1 MSRPPPFVLKTTN
14 PTVAPDGERSMF
26 VQPFKNLSGA
36 IEWFQSKVL
45 VGSQITGAENGVYTW
60 LLREKGLVAIP
71 VESQQEV
78 GSVHANLWSWTPTLG
93 QVIAA
98 GELKK
103 RGTRV
108 YYNLLSGSFMRDYL
122 NTEEKRKRLV
132 THVNKQFRSLNLT
145 PFFLKCNPDGVANCS
160 NLYEYYAGR
169 NIIANAK
176 LVTPESELFWYRKF
190 FTEVSLDSGNSIDSI
205 TEHFKSFLNNTKS

>member
-1 MSRPPPFVLKTTN
+1 MSRPSPFVLKTVN

-26 VQPFKNLSGA
+26 VEPFKNLSGA
-36 IEWFQSKVL
+36 VEWFQSKIL
-45 VGSQITGAENGVYTW
+45 VGSQITGAENGLYRW

-71 VESQQEV
+71 VESQQEI
-78 GSVHANLWSWTPTLG
+78 GSLHVNLWSWTPTLG

-108 YYNLLSGSFMRDYL
+108 YYNFLSGSFVHDYL
-122 NTEEKRKRLV
+122 NTEEKRKQLV
-132 THVNKQFRSLNLT
+132 AYVNKQFRSLNLT
-145 PFFLKCNPDGVANCS
+145 PIFLKCNPDGVVDCRD
-160 NLYEYYAGR
+160 LYERYAGK

-176 LVTPESELFWYRKF
+176 LITPESELFWYRKF
-190 FTEVSLDSGNSIDSI
+190 FTEVSLDTGNSIDNI
-205 TEHFKSFLNNTKS
+205 TEQFKEFLNNAKS